1 MKKLLLIIMV
11 ILTVLTSCNMNQA
24 KYGQGGEN
32 ACQYVREQMPEQAAN
47 IKNIE
52 VLKED
57 SVLSPLMISF
67 GTSEIYSKRSDYYGG
82 DITIEELHT
91 FTDSMLS
98 VAFDSQ
104 RSWIMD
110 KEWNDSLKQLSKYK
124 GSWRK
129 AYLVE
134 VTMKSGAVSQER
146 VCMNEDGITPIITS
160 TQFKKS
166 IDGFIK
172 AIKE

>member
-1 MKKLLLIIMV
+1 MKKLLLFIMV
-11 ILTVLTSCNMNQA
+11 ILAVLTSCNTNQT

-32 ACQYVREQMPEQAAN
+32 ACQYVREQMPEQDAN

-52 VLKED
+52 AIKED

-124 GSWRK
+124 GSWRR

-146 VCMNEDGITPIITS
+146 VCMNEDGITPS
-160 TQFKKS
+160 TTYSKLKKS
-166 IDGFIK
+166 LDEFMK
-172 AIKE
+172 AIN